1 MATTVAPGWVAQWTS
16 FLFVLPF
23 QSRPYPSISL
33 LHPCIFPLLT
43 VCLSIQLSLCPTLCV
58 TSRLHCSFQRD
69 SKTRWLGGMYRLLL
83 HPPSLIP
90 PSLPPSLPH
99 SLPTSFPPF
108 LSSSLPLC
116 PLSLSLSRCFN
127 VCMSIS
133 VSFSLS
139 VSTREFSTVHLSIFS
154 NWTNVSDVRLS
165 VSSMSRRVYPP
176 IAPISRTPPVSSL
189 YCLRPLVGFTAE
201 LSRMRFQ
208 GTTTFQYLLF
218 ILACMQRI
226 VVDDKRSTVTLF
238 LFVISAFFCSCL
250 DFFFLLLPR
259 STHVRK

>member
-116 PLSLSLSRCFN
+116 PLSLSLSLFQR
-127 VCMSIS
+127 
-133 VSFSLS
+133 LY
-139 VSTREFSTVHLSIFS
+139 VHLS
-154 NWTNVSDVRLS
+154 
-165 VSSMSRRVYPP
+165 
-176 IAPISRTPPVSSL
+176 
-189 YCLRPLVGFTAE
+189 
-201 LSRMRFQ
+201 
-208 GTTTFQYLLF
+208 
-218 ILACMQRI
+218 
-226 VVDDKRSTVTLF
+226 F
-238 LFVISAFFCSCL
+238 LFPFSIHAGIFYSPSINLFQL
-250 DFFFLLLPR
+250 N
-259 STHVRK
+259 